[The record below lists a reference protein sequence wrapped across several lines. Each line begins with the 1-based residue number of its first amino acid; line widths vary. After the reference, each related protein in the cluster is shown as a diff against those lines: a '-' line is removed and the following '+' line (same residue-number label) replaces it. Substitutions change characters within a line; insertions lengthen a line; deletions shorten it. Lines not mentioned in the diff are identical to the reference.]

1 MIKPNYI
8 KKEDNNMNPNKELYN
23 HFLSTKAEY
32 IEVFG
37 HRATKLE
44 DKLIAKNTSV
54 WFDRK
59 KDHELFW
66 QKK

>member
-1 MIKPNYI
+1 
-8 KKEDNNMNPNKELYN
+8 MNPNKELYYN
-23 HFLSTKAEY
+23 FLSTKVDY